1 MANKTAATLAEA
13 PKPPKAPRLRSPA
26 YPGIDLEAA
35 IKRAQE
41 FYDRERRNSAN
52 AEIAVLHR
60 GYKPTSGGGFVVI
73 AALKAFGLISDSGS
87 GKGRKIQLTD
97 LALRI
102 LLDRRPDSAERA
114 EAIKQA
120 ALMPKIHASLWNKY
134 REDIPSDENL
144 RHELVFER
152 KFNENSVGD
161 FIKEF
166 RDTIKFAKLSN
177 SDTVS
182 LSEED
187 TGEDN
192 YMATQDQPIEN
203 KPLVLRKP
211 EVSGT
216 KEISLPIG
224 VTEDGQAIFAH
235 VRFDA
240 PLKKGMLLSLT
251 QLLGALEKTLNL
263 TKDGPS

>member
-1 MANKTAATLAEA
+1 MANKTATATAEA
-13 PKPPKAPRLRSPA
+13 TNPSKGPRLRSPA

-35 IKRAQE
+35 VKRAQE
-41 FYDRERRNSAN
+41 FYDREKRNPAN
-52 AEIAVLHR
+52 AEIVVQHW

-87 GKGRKIQLTD
+87 GKSRKIQLTE

-114 EAIKQA
+114 DAIKQA

-134 REDIPSDENL
+134 HGDVSDENL

-166 RDTIKFAKLSN
+166 RDTIKFAKLSD

-182 LSEED
+182 LSAED
-187 TGEDN
+187 IGEDN
-192 YMATQDQPIEN
+192 YMAQQEQSSEN
-203 KPLVLRKP
+203 KPLVLRRP

-224 VTEDGQAIFAH
+224 ITEEGQAIFAH

-251 QLLGALEKTLNL
+251 QLLTALEKTLN
-263 TKDGPS
+263 

>member
-1 MANKTAATLAEA
+1 MEDTKMAEKSAATLAPSA
-13 PKPPKAPRLRSPA
+13 KSPRLRSPA

-52 AEIAVLHR
+52 AEIAVQHW
-60 GYKPTSGGGFVVI
+60 GYKPTSGGGFIVI

-87 GKGRKIQLTD
+87 GKARKIQLTD

-102 LLDRRPDSAERA
+102 LLDRRPDSLERS

-120 ALMPKIHASLWNKY
+120 ALMPKIHSSLWNKY
-134 REDIPSDENL
+134 RDEIPSEENL

-161 FIKEF
+161 FIREF
-166 RDTIKFAKLSN
+166 RATIKFANLSN

-182 LSEED
+182 LSDED

-192 YMATQDQPIEN
+192 YMATQELAIDN
-203 KPLVLRKP
+203 KQLTQRKSDA
-211 EVSGT
+211 SGT

-224 VTEDGQAIFAH
+224 ITEDGQAIFAH

-240 PLKKGMLLSLT
+240 PLKKGMLSSLT
-251 QLLGALEKTLNL
+251 QLLGALEKTLN
-263 TKDGPS
+263 